1 MGIPKKTIRPMFK
14 KDKWKI
20 LRGDTVMITAG
31 KDKGRTGTV
40 SRVIRDSRKPLVI
53 VEGLNLR
60 KRFNKATQEQQG
72 SMISVE
78 GPVAY
83 SSVQL
88 IDPST
93 KLPIRVTWRYTQD
106 GDKVR
111 ETRGQH
117 ATNSII
123 PRPDIL
129 AERRKPAPLP
139 GARDTG
145 LTEALRHTFA
155 PGDRPGFLQPQQQY
169 SSAAWSMISGSIHTR
184 RRLPLPVLS
193 FKHGFAADAL
203 LQR

>member
-1 MGIPKKTIRPMFK
+1 MGIPKRTIRPMFK

-31 KDKGRTGTV
+31 KDRGRTGTV
-40 SRVIRDSRKPLVI
+40 ARVIRDDRKPLVV

-88 IDPST
+88 VDPNS
-93 KLPIRVTWRYTQD
+93 KLPVRVTWRYTES

-111 ETRGQH
+111 ETRGLH
-117 ATNSII
+117 ATSAII
-123 PRPDIL
+123 PRPAIL

-139 GARDTG
+139 GGRDTG
-145 LTEALRHTFA
+145 LTEALRQTHV
-155 PGDRPGFLQPQQQY
+155 PGWHP
-169 SSAAWSMISGSIHTR
+169 
-184 RRLPLPVLS
+184 PL
-193 FKHGFAADAL
+193 
-203 LQR
+203 